1 MGQEHRDILEELLLR
16 LSFISLTVEKLKT
29 FIIIDKIV
37 DDSFYGENSKHNNII
52 KLLWIVKVEN

>member
-16 LSFISLTVEKLKT
+16 LSFISLTAEKLKT

-52 KLLWIVKVEN
+52 KLV